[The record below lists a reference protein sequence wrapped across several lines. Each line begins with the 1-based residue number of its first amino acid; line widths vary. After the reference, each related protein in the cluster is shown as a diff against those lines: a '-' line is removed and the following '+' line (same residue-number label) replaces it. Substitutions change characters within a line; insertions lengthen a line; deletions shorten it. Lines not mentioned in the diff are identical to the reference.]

1 MQLNSNGAS
10 AHPNAISARPGSGMA
25 NEIELYEELLAFV
38 EMTPEE
44 QSLYLYPAKTL
55 QEDAGEVAPIEAAEL
70 DSSDPVALRVDSITE
85 PPLTHAASIQT
96 EETLQTNEEI
106 ADQFNESDPLV
117 DLSFDSVPFDGS
129 GSPVDSSF
137 DSDPLDGSGP
147 PVDSSFDSDPLDGS
161 GPLVGVSFDS
171 GLADTLSGTVC
182 PVCEAKSAIDEL
194 FCMSCG
200 SFLNGIASTSPSNP
214 TCADCNEPIA
224 IDEIFCPWC
233 GSVLA
238 G

>member
-10 AHPNAISARPGSGMA
+10 AHPSAISARHGSGRA
-25 NEIELYEELLAFV
+25 KEIELYEELLAFV
-38 EMTPEE
+38 DMTPEE
-44 QSLYLYPAKTL
+44 QSRYLYPAKTL
-55 QEDAGEVAPIEAAEL
+55 QENTGEDAPIETAEP
-70 DSSDPVALRVDSITE
+70 DSSDPVARQVDSIPE
-85 PPLTHAASIQT
+85 PSLTQAASIQT
-96 EETLQTNEEI
+96 EETLQTNEDI
-106 ADQFNESDPLV
+106 ADLFDS
-117 DLSFDSVPFDGS
+117 SFDSVPFDDSASPVDSNFDSDAFASS
-129 GSPVDSSF
+129 GSPVDSNF
-137 DSDPLDGSGP
+137 D
-147 PVDSSFDSDPLDGS
+147 FHPLDGS

-171 GLADTLSGTVC
+171 GLADTLSGAVC
-182 PVCEAKSAIDEL
+182 PVCEAESAIDDL

-200 SFLNGIASTSPSNP
+200 NFLNGIASTSPSNP